1 MSFLSQRIYTLYVPP
16 HMLFPEPSLLGMP
29 QLLSR
34 SLWRGGAQSASGRK
48 VGRGR
53 QCAPF
58 FLPRTAPA
66 LGGAGEPAS
75 LRLRGG
81 KPCSGVQVLGR
92 LGTRDIPWPRRCSKR
107 PGGVTRPCQGV
118 PVGGA
123 SLPRPVS
130 LSDRVSF
137 PESCVS
143 SQRGRSPQTSPDN
156 GGSRR

>member
-1 MSFLSQRIYTLYVPP
+1 MEDNFSACASLRYFLAPKTEVMELTGLMSFLSQRIYTLYVPP
-16 HMLFPEPSLLGMP
+16 HMLLPEPSLLGML

-34 SLWRGGAQSASGRK
+34 SLWRGGARSASGSK
-48 VGRGR
+48 VGRGC

-58 FLPRTAPA
+58 FFPRTAPA

-107 PGGVTRPCQGV
+107 PGGGARGHAAMPGACLWAV
-118 PVGGA
+118 P
-123 SLPRPVS
+123 
-130 LSDRVSF
+130 
-137 PESCVS
+137 
-143 SQRGRSPQTSPDN
+143 RSPAP
-156 GGSRR
+156 